1 MVSGQESIPIDID
14 FNSNGTKMYVVG
26 WDGNDINEYTLS
38 TAFDVSTASFE
49 NSFSVSSED
58 TDPAALAFSSDG
70 TKMFV
75 VVALVKMLM
84 NIHYLVTMVLLIVLI
99 QQFQKMF

>member
-1 MVSGQESIPIDID
+1 
-14 FNSNGTKMYVVG
+14 MYIVG

-49 NSFSVSSED
+49 DNFSVSSED

-70 TKMFV
+70 TQMFV
-75 VVALVKMLM
+75 VGGAGEDVNEYTLSCYYGVVNCSNPTTLM
-84 NIHYLVTMVLLIVLI
+84 NVLV
-99 QQFQKMF
+99 